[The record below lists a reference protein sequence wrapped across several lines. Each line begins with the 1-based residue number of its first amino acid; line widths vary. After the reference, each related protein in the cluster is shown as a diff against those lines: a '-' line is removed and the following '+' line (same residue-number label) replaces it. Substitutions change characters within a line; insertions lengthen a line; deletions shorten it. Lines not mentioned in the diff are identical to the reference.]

1 MYDGTWHVSNIVH
14 DVYYNHIWHIVGRR
28 ITQNGLLRQLPG
40 WNWTFKSG
48 SPAKCN
54 DENYQHVVRHY
65 CWQVWWSRHIISTQN
80 FSKFV
85 STKNRPRLIKVK
97 DNLDFNDFF
106 RWSGGR
112 PNGFFSRI
120 KRHLMQFINY
130 VLRVHSVQ
138 QLFIWAPTLLRR
150 FPHTYIYLDMYSKTL
165 GVTII
170 EV

>member
-112 PNGFFSRI
+112 PNGFFLESSGI
-120 KRHLMQFINY
+120 WCNLSIMFLEFILSNNSSFEPQHY
-130 VLRVHSVQ
+130 CEDSYIPIFAL
-138 QLFIWAPTLLRR
+138 ICTLKL
-150 FPHTYIYLDMYSKTL
+150 
-165 GVTII
+165 
-170 EV
+170 